1 VSESPEQK
9 AERAERVLRY
19 AERQMAWDR
28 LIAAIRVDFLATQH
42 ERERRERE
50 NAA

>member
-1 VSESPEQK
+1 MSEPPEAQ
-9 AERAERVLRY
+9 AERVRRY

-28 LIAAIRVDFLATQH
+28 LLAALTADFLATQH

-50 NAA
+50 KP